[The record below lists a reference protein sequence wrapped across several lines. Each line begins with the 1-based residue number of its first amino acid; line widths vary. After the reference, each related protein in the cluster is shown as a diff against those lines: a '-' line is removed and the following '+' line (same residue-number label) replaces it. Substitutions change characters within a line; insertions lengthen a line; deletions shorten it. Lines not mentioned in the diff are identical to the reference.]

1 MIAKWIAGALLR
13 GEDHLRLNKEELIEW
28 QLQGCRVSNGSP
40 HNLFGQYTRMRVGKI
55 RLSIQHQLSE
65 IPTDQWSTEPLSGW
79 RNGGP
84 TVVLP
89 PVEADLEVG
98 GAWRVPLLP
107 ATVSHALNVWCFTL
121 ELTSEEWAALR
132 PPARA
137 LVGRCLL
144 TSYTST
150 TAQITFEGVPWDP
163 CRLQLAAMAGIRP
176 CDLREFFRTSQATR
190 SMREQPSQVTLQMM
204 YGLGTD

>member
-1 MIAKWIAGALLR
+1 M
-13 GEDHLRLNKEELIEW
+13 
-28 QLQGCRVSNGSP
+28 SNGSP
-40 HNLFGQYTRMRVGKI
+40 HNLFGQYARMRVGKI

-89 PVEADLEVG
+89 PLEADLEVD
-98 GAWRVPLLP
+98 GAWRLPLLP

-132 PPARA
+132 PLARA

-150 TAQITFEGVPWDP
+150 TAQINSEGVPWDP

-190 SMREQPSQVTLQMM
+190 SMREQPSPVTLQMM

>member
-1 MIAKWIAGALLR
+1 
-13 GEDHLRLNKEELIEW
+13 
-28 QLQGCRVSNGSP
+28 VSNGSP

-89 PVEADLEVG
+89 PLEADLEVD
-98 GAWRVPLLP
+98 GAWRLPLLP
-107 ATVSHALNVWCFTL
+107 ATVSHSLK
-121 ELTSEEWAALR
+121 EWAALR
-132 PPARA
+132 PLARA

-144 TSYTST
+144 ISYTST
-150 TAQITFEGVPWDP
+150 TVQITFEGVPWDP

-190 SMREQPSQVTLQMM
+190 SLREQ
-204 YGLGTD
+204 